1 VRFIIYGAG
10 AIGGAIGGRLHQ
22 SGHDVVL
29 ICRGAHL
36 EAINRDGLL
45 LQTPEGEF
53 RLPVPATG
61 HPRNI
66 DWRPG
71 DVVILTMKTQDTG
84 PALRDLEA
92 ATGTGIPVVC
102 AQNGVENERLA
113 ARRFE
118 NVYAML
124 VALPATF
131 LEPGEVIASAAP
143 LSGCLHAG
151 VYPSGIDDTI
161 GEVCAALAA
170 SKFHCQPSVD
180 AMALKYR
187 KLLGNLGNGLDVIT
201 GRMAWGA
208 GGELGELTARLR
220 GEALACYAAAG
231 ITAVSQEE
239 YTERVQRHYRAMEVG
254 GQRRSGSSTLQS
266 VLRGHSTIEVDYLN
280 GEIELLGRLYGVPTP
295 YNSTVRRVATDFAA
309 RGVRPGSMSVS
320 ELVAAAE
327 ASVMPQA
334 GRS

>member
-1 VRFIIYGAG
+1 MRFIIYGAG
-10 AIGGAIGGRLHQ
+10 AIGGTIGGRLHQ

-36 EAINRDGLL
+36 EAIKRDGLL
-45 LQTPEGEF
+45 LQAPEGEF
-53 RLPVPATG
+53 RLAVPAVG
-61 HPRNI
+61 HPREV

-71 DVVILTMKTQDTG
+71 DVVILTMKTQDTDA
-84 PALRDLEA
+84 ALRDLEA
-92 ATGTGIPVVC
+92 AAGTAVPVIC

-118 NVYAML
+118 RVYAML
-124 VALPATF
+124 VALPATH
-131 LEPGEVIASAAP
+131 LVPGEVVASAAP

-151 VYPSGIDDTI
+151 VFPSGTDDTI
-161 GEVCAALAA
+161 SDVCAALAG
-170 SKFHCQPSVD
+170 SHFHCQPSAD

-187 KLLGNLGNGLDVIT
+187 KLLANLGNGLDVVT

-208 GGELGELTARLR
+208 DGELGELTARLR
-220 GEALACYAAAG
+220 DEGLACYAAAG
-231 ITAVSQEE
+231 ITAVTQEE
-239 YTERVQRHYRAMEVG
+239 YTERVQRHYRAMEVA

-280 GEIELLGRLYGVPTP
+280 GEIELLGKLHGIPTP

-309 RGVRPGSMSVS
+309 RGVEPGSMSIS
-320 ELVAAAE
+320 ELVALA
-327 ASVMPQA
+327 Q
-334 GRS
+334 R

>member
-1 VRFIIYGAG
+1 MRFIIYGAG
-10 AIGGAIGGRLHQ
+10 AIGGTIGGRLHQ
-22 SGHDVVL
+22 SGHDAVL

-36 EAINRDGLL
+36 EAIQRSGLL
-45 LQTPEGEF
+45 LQTPEGDV
-53 RLPVPATG
+53 RLPVAAVG
-61 HPRNI
+61 HPR
-66 DWRPG
+66 DVEWRPG
-71 DVVILTMKTQDTG
+71 DVVILTMKTQDTE

-92 ATGTGIPVVC
+92 AAGTGVPIIC

-151 VYPSGIDDTI
+151 VFPAGTDAII
-161 GEVCAALAA
+161 AEVCRALAD
-170 SKFHCQPSVD
+170 SKFHSEPSPD

-187 KLLGNLGNGLDVIT
+187 KLLANLGNALDVIT

-208 GGELGELTARLR
+208 GGELGEFTARLR
-220 GEALACYAAAG
+220 EEALACYAAAG
-231 ITAVSQEE
+231 IAAVSHEE
-239 YTERVQRHYRAMEVG
+239 YTDRVQRHYRAMEVG

-280 GEIELLGRLYGVPTP
+280 GEIELLGKLHGVPTP
-295 YNSTVRRVATDFAA
+295 YNSTVRRVATDLAA
-309 RGVRPGSMSVS
+309 RGIQPGSMTVE
-320 ELVAAAE
+320 ELAA
-327 ASVMPQA
+327 
-334 GRS
+334 RTRR

>member
-1 VRFIIYGAG
+1 MRFIIYGAG
-10 AIGGAIGGRLHQ
+10 AIGGTIGGRLHQ
-22 SGHDVVL
+22 SGHDAVL

-36 EAINRDGLL
+36 EAIQRNGLL
-45 LQTPEGEF
+45 LQTPEGEAC
-53 RLPVPATG
+53 LPVPAVG
-61 HPRNI
+61 HPRDI

-71 DVVILTMKTQDTG
+71 DVVILTMKTQDTER
-84 PALRDLEA
+84 ALRDLEA
-92 ATGTGIPVVC
+92 AAGTGVPVIC

-118 NVYAML
+118 HVYAML

-151 VYPSGIDDTI
+151 VFPAGADATI
-161 GEVCAALAA
+161 AGVCAALAA
-170 SKFHCQPSVD
+170 SKFHSEPSAD

-187 KLLGNLGNGLDVIT
+187 KLLANLGNGLDVIT

-220 GEALACYAAAG
+220 EEALGCYAAAG

-239 YTERVQRHYRAMEVG
+239 YTDRVQRHYRAMEVG

-266 VLRGHSTIEVDYLN
+266 VLRGHATIEVDYLN
-280 GEIELLGRLYGVPTP
+280 GEIELLGKLHGVPTP
-295 YNSTVRRVATDFAA
+295 YNSTVRRVATDLAA
-309 RGVRPGSMSVS
+309 RGVQPGSMTVE
-320 ELVAAAE
+320 ELVA
-327 ASVMPQA
+327 QA
-334 GRS
+334 RR

>member
-1 VRFIIYGAG
+1 MRFIIYGAG
-10 AIGGAIGGRLHQ
+10 AIGGTIGGRLHQ

-36 EAINRDGLL
+36 EAIQRNGLL
-45 LQTPEGEF
+45 LQTPEGDI
-53 RLPVPATG
+53 RLPVAAVG
-61 HPRNI
+61 HPRDI
-66 DWRPG
+66 EWRPG
-71 DVVILTMKTQDTG
+71 DVVILTMKTQDTE

-92 ATGTGIPVVC
+92 AAGTGVPIIC

-118 NVYAML
+118 RVYAML

-151 VYPSGIDDTI
+151 VFPAGTDATI
-161 GEVCAALAA
+161 TEVCTALAA
-170 SKFHCQPSVD
+170 SKFHCEPSAD

-187 KLLGNLGNGLDVIT
+187 KLLANLGNGLDVIT

-220 GEALACYAAAG
+220 DEALACYAAAG

-239 YTERVQRHYRAMEVG
+239 YTDRVQRHYRAMEVG

-280 GEIELLGRLYGVPTP
+280 GEIELLGKLHGVPTP
-295 YNSTVRRVATDFAA
+295 YNSTVRRAATDLAA
-309 RGVRPGSMSVS
+309 RGVQPGSMTVK
-320 ELVAAAE
+320 ELAAQ
-327 ASVMPQA
+327 V
-334 GRS
+334 RR